1 MSGTRPDRD
10 QDRASLATRV
20 VHAGNGPAGDSGA
33 LVPALPL
40 SIVFTHDNPRGY
52 AYGRDNN
59 ENWERLE
66 GALAEL
72 EEGVGALTFGSGMA
86 AISAVVETCG
96 VGHKIVAARDG
107 YTGTRVL
114 LHHLAEVGRCTTE
127 LVDTTDLDAVRL
139 ACRGAALLLIE
150 SLGNPLLTVTDLRSC
165 AEIAREVGAIT
176 VVDNTFATPL
186 LVQPL
191 RLGADVVVHS
201 VSKYIGGHSDLMLGA
216 VVTKVSDLLPKLRY
230 YRTNVGA
237 IPGQIETWLALRG
250 LRTLDVRLRRQTET
264 AALLAE
270 RLRTYPGV
278 VRVHYPGLADHPQHD
293 LAARQM
299 RGGFGAMISIELDCD
314 AATAE
319 RVCAATRI
327 WTNATSLGS
336 VESLL
341 ERRARWT
348 GEEYLPAG
356 LLRLSAG
363 VEDAE
368 DLLQDLFQALHQA
381 GLTVPELSR
390 TGAPPPAG

>member
-1 MSGTRPDRD
+1 M
-10 QDRASLATRV
+10 
-20 VHAGNGPAGDSGA
+20 
-33 LVPALPL
+33 
-40 SIVFTHDNPRGY
+40 
-52 AYGRDNN
+52 
-59 ENWERLE
+59 
-66 GALAEL
+66 
-72 EEGVGALTFGSGMA
+72 
-86 AISAVVETCG
+86 
-96 VGHKIVAARDG
+96 
-107 YTGTRVL
+107 
-114 LHHLAEVGRCTTE
+114 
-127 LVDTTDLDAVRL
+127 
-139 ACRGAALLLIE
+139 
-150 SLGNPLLTVTDLRSC
+150 
-165 AEIAREVGAIT
+165 GAIT

-250 LRTLDVRLRRQTET
+250 LRTLDVRLQRQTET

-356 LLRLSAG
+356 LLRLSVG